1 MAKFTVR
8 KSGSQ
13 VEISGVRPS
22 ELKAMAE
29 AGELSPKDEIR
40 KDGTIE
46 WHLAST
52 VNGLEFNASEEVLK
66 HQKVANEYKATV
78 QSLQEKELSL
88 EVSKDIVI
96 QIARPMVA
104 TKLST
109 EEKKS
114 SPAKEPKTLTAKK
127 KKTVSK

>member
-1 MAKFTVR
+1 LIFVVMWFLIIRPQQKKAK
-8 KSGSQ
+8 Q
-13 VEISGVRPS
+13 HEEMISALTKGDRIV
-22 ELKAMAE
+22 
-29 AGELSPKDEIR
+29 
-40 KDGTIE
+40 T
-46 WHLAST
+46 
-52 VNGLEFNASEEVLK
+52 NGGLIG
-66 HQKVANEYKATV
+66 TV